1 MSREFI
7 DDDLILWEVHA
18 STGRYSLPDDG
29 RLVFLCVTDRERRP
43 RSVGYGDDAVAAA
56 AAVQELPDEELR
68 ALLARSVEIS

>member
-7 DDDLILWEVHA
+7 DEDLILWEVHA

-29 RLVFLCVTDRERRP
+29 RLVFLCVTDRKRRP
-43 RSVGYGDDAVAAA
+43 RTVRHGDDAVAAG